1 MKMNISDIISESLIP
16 EIDSS
21 TVLGIDIGSR
31 NAKSVLFHNGSI
43 YTSIVATGINMQET
57 AEELLDDI
65 FEQSGITEK
74 DIQYVVGTGYGRV
87 SFQLNDIRQDIL
99 TEISCHAMGAHYLA
113 SGTRT
118 IIDIG
123 GQDAKAIQVNPE
135 TGKVDKFRMND
146 KSRSNDRKIF
156 LQRSWYRNCHW

>member
-1 MKMNISDIISESLIP
+1 MKI
-16 EIDSS
+16 
-21 TVLGIDIGSR
+21 
-31 NAKSVLFHNGSI
+31 
-43 YTSIVATGINMQET
+43 
-57 AEELLDDI
+57 LL
-65 FEQSGITEK
+65 K
-74 DIQYVVGTGYGRV
+74 KKK
-87 SFQLNDIRQDIL
+87 N
-99 TEISCHAMGAHYLA
+99 YLA

-156 LQRSWYRNCHW
+156 LHRSWYRNCHW